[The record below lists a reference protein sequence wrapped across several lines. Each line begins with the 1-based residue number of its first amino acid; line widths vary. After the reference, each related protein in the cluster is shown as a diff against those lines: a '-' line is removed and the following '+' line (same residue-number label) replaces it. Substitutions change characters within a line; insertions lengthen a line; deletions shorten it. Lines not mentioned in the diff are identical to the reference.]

1 MSLEVDI
8 PVIKEIRVAGMIV
21 EGEMNTTENQATLQ
35 STEMRGE
42 VDRAEGTVDEI
53 ETIMELGGDIMMEGE
68 IDVEA
73 GAGRTTEGEAGTRM
87 TKEGAETG
95 TRREGAS
102 LGREGGAGAEVG
114 RGETLKTGQE
124 VGGVGTR
131 REGEVEEGGIGTGDE
146 EEEEDMRRGR
156 GAERRENRNERSRLG
171 KLRRWESKFPS
182 TSSQEESSQS
192 AMLNRLFISLM
203 TFELCQLEVMYFHE
217 DE

>member
-87 TKEGAETG
+87 TREGAETG
-95 TRREGAS
+95 MRKEGAS
-102 LGREGGAGAEVG
+102 RGREGGAGAEVG

-131 REGEVEEGGIGTGDE
+131 REGEVEEGGIGTG
-146 EEEEDMRRGR
+146 EEEDMRRDK
-156 GAERRENRNERSRLG
+156 GAERKENRNERSR
-171 KLRRWESKFPS
+171 
-182 TSSQEESSQS
+182 
-192 AMLNRLFISLM
+192 
-203 TFELCQLEVMYFHE
+203 
-217 DE
+217 